1 MKNYYLFLSL
11 YHLHEQQH
19 NNKTGGEET
28 FRYKSNKILWDCY
41 TENYKTWK
49 KEIKEVLKR
58 KMYGVHESK
67 ELKILLKC

>member
-1 MKNYYLFLSL
+1 MKNYFYFFHYIIYISSN
-11 YHLHEQQH
+11 
-19 NNKTGGEET
+19 NNKKKWGET

-58 KMYGVHESK
+58 KMYSVHEPK